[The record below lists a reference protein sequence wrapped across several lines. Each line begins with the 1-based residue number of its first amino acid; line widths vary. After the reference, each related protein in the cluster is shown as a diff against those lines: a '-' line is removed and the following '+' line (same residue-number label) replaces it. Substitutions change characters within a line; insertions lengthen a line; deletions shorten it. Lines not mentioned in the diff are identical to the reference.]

1 MNPQSYASGSA
12 FRIALEARLKDRATA
27 EDIDLQRLR
36 RRVAFDRF
44 LSRLAMQDRERW
56 ALKGGYA
63 LEIQLDIARST
74 RDLDLVLRTSP
85 EDVPGFTPVD
95 TAMAFLRTSAAMD
108 AHDYFAFAVGRP
120 IMEME
125 GLPYGGAR
133 FPVESRVGGRPFL
146 TFHLDVAI
154 GDTIVMPLQT
164 IVLKDWLGFAGVA
177 AAMVPVLS
185 REQQF
190 AEKLHAYATPRDSE
204 HPNSRVKDL
213 VDMVL
218 LLKDGT
224 LDPAQTLDT
233 LISVFRRRGQ
243 PRLPIALGAP
253 PSSWATP
260 FATMASECGISTDV
274 EEACEDVRSFYLR
287 VLGELPKRSVE
298 RS

>member
-1 MNPQSYASGSA
+1 MNPQSYGSGSA
-12 FRIALEARLKDRATA
+12 FRIALEARLKDRAAA
-27 EDIDLQRLR
+27 EGIDLQRLR
-36 RRVAFDRF
+36 RRVEFDRF

-85 EDVPGFTPVD
+85 EDTPGFTPVD
-95 TAMAFLRTSAAMD
+95 AAMAFLRTSAAVD

-120 IMEME
+120 MMEME

-133 FPVESRVGGRPFL
+133 FPIESRVGGRPFL
-146 TFHLDVAI
+146 TFHLDVAV

-164 IVLKDWLGFAGVA
+164 IVLKDWLGFAGIA

-224 LDPAQTLDT
+224 LDPAYTLDT

-243 PRLPIALGAP
+243 PRLPTALGDP
-253 PSSWATP
+253 PGSWATP
-260 FATMASECGISTDV
+260 FGTMASECGISTDV
-274 EEACEDVRSFYLR
+274 EEACEDVKSFYLR
-287 VLGELPKRSVE
+287 VLRELPKRSVE
-298 RS
+298 GS

>member
-1 MNPQSYASGSA
+1 MNPQSYGSGSA
-12 FRIALEARLKDRATA
+12 FRIALEARLKDRAAT

-85 EDVPGFTPVD
+85 EDTPGFTPVD
-95 TAMAFLRTSAAMD
+95 ATMAFLRTSAAVD

-120 IMEME
+120 MMEME

-133 FPVESRVGGRPFL
+133 FPIESRVGGRPFL
-146 TFHLDVAI
+146 TFHLDVAV

-204 HPNSRVKDL
+204 NPNSRVKDL
-213 VDMVL
+213 VE
-218 LLKDGT
+218 
-224 LDPAQTLDT
+224 
-233 LISVFRRRGQ
+233 
-243 PRLPIALGAP
+243 
-253 PSSWATP
+253 W
-260 FATMASECGISTDV
+260 CY
-274 EEACEDVRSFYLR
+274 C
-287 VLGELPKRSVE
+287 
-298 RS
+298 

>member
-1 MNPQSYASGSA
+1 MNPQSYGSGSA
-12 FRIALEARLKDRATA
+12 FRIALEARLKDRAAA
-27 EDIDLQRLR
+27 EGIDLQRLR

-74 RDLDLVLRTSP
+74 RDLDLVLRTSS
-85 EDVPGFTPVD
+85 EDMPGFTPVD
-95 TAMAFLRTSAAMD
+95 TAMAFLRTSAAVE

-120 IMEME
+120 MMEME

-133 FPVESRVGGRPFL
+133 LPIESRVGGRPFL

-177 AAMVPVLS
+177 AATVPVLS

-190 AEKLHAYATPRDSE
+190 AEKLHAYTTPRDSD

-218 LLKDGT
+218 LLEDDT
-224 LDPAQTLDT
+224 LDPAETLDT

-243 PRLPIALGAP
+243 PALPTALGDP

-260 FATMASECGISTDV
+260 FAAMAGECGMSTNL
-274 EEACEDVRSFYLR
+274 EEACKKVRSFYLR

-298 RS
+298 RF

>member
-1 MNPQSYASGSA
+1 MNPQSYGSGSA
-12 FRIALEARLKDRATA
+12 FRIALEARLKDRAAT

-85 EDVPGFTPVD
+85 EDTPGFTPVD
-95 TAMAFLRTSAAMD
+95 AAMAFLRTSAAVD

-133 FPVESRVGGRPFL
+133 FPIESRVGGRPFL

-224 LDPAQTLDT
+224 FDPAYTLDT

-243 PRLPIALGAP
+243 PRLPTALGDP

-260 FATMASECGISTDV
+260 FATMANECGISTDV

-287 VLGELPKRSVE
+287 VLRELPERSVE
-298 RS
+298 GS

>member
-1 MNPQSYASGSA
+1 MNPQSYGSGSA
-12 FRIALEARLKDRATA
+12 FRIALEARLKDRAAT

-56 ALKGGYA
+56 TLKGGYA

-85 EDVPGFTPVD
+85 EDTPGFTPVD
-95 TAMAFLRTSAAMD
+95 AAMAFLRTSAAMD

-125 GLPYGGAR
+125 GLPYGGVR
-133 FPVESRVGGRPFL
+133 FPIESRVGGRPFL

-154 GDTIVMPLQT
+154 EDTIVMPLQT
-164 IVLKDWLGFAGVA
+164 IVLKDWLGFAGIT

-190 AEKLHAYATPRDSE
+190 AEKLHAYTTPRDSD

-218 LLKDGT
+218 LLEDDT
-224 LDPAQTLDT
+224 LDPAETLDT

-243 PRLPIALGAP
+243 PRLPTALGDP
-253 PSSWATP
+253 PSSWAAP

-274 EEACEDVRSFYLR
+274 EEACEDVRSFYVR
-287 VLGELPKRSVE
+287 VLGELPEWSVE
-298 RS
+298 GS

>member
-1 MNPQSYASGSA
+1 MNPQSYGSGSA
-12 FRIALEARLKDRATA
+12 FRIALEARLKDRAAT

-44 LSRLAMQDRERW
+44 LSRLAMQDCERW

-85 EDVPGFTPVD
+85 EDTPGFTPVD
-95 TAMAFLRTSAAMD
+95 AAMAFLRTSAAVD
-108 AHDYFAFAVGRP
+108 THDYFAFAVGRP

-133 FPVESRVGGRPFL
+133 FPIESRVGGRPFL

-190 AEKLHAYATPRDSE
+190 AEKLHAYATPRDVD

-233 LISVFRRRGQ
+233 LISVFRKRGQ
-243 PRLPIALGAP
+243 PRLPTTLGAP

>member
-1 MNPQSYASGSA
+1 MNQQSYGSGSA
-12 FRIALEARLKDRATA
+12 FRIALEARLKDRAAT

-44 LSRLAMQDRERW
+44 LSRLAMQDRGRW

-63 LEIQLDIARST
+63 LEIQLDVARST

-85 EDVPGFTPVD
+85 EDTSTSTPVD
-95 TAMAFLRTSAAMD
+95 AATAFLRTSAAVD
-108 AHDYFAFAVGRP
+108 AHDFFAFAVGRP
-120 IMEME
+120 IVEME

-133 FPVESRVGGRPFL
+133 FSIESRVGGRPFL

-164 IVLKDWLGFAGVA
+164 IVLRDWLSFAGVA
-177 AAMVPVLS
+177 PVMVPVLS

-190 AEKLHAYATPRDSE
+190 AEKLHAYATPRDAD

-218 LLKDGT
+218 LLKDGP

-243 PRLPIALGAP
+243 PRLPTALDDP
-253 PSSWATP
+253 PSSWTTP
-260 FATMASECGISTDV
+260 FAAMASECGISTDL
-274 EEACEDVRSFYLR
+274 EEACEDLRSFYLQ
-287 VLGELPKRSVE
+287 VLRELPGRLVE
-298 RS
+298 ES

>member
-1 MNPQSYASGSA
+1 MNPQSYGSGSA
-12 FRIALEARLKDRATA
+12 FRIALEARLKDRAAT

-36 RRVAFDRF
+36 RRVAFDQF

-85 EDVPGFTPVD
+85 EDTPGFTPVD
-95 TAMAFLRTSAAMD
+95 AAMAFLRTSAAVD

-133 FPVESRVGGRPFL
+133 FPIESRVGGRPFL

-204 HPNSRVKDL
+204 HPNSHVKDL

-224 LDPAQTLDT
+224 FDPASTLDT

-243 PRLPIALGAP
+243 PRLPTALGDP

-260 FATMASECGISTDV
+260 FATMANECGISTDV

-287 VLGELPKRSVE
+287 VLRELPERSVE
-298 RS
+298 GS

>member
-1 MNPQSYASGSA
+1 
-12 FRIALEARLKDRATA
+12 
-27 EDIDLQRLR
+27 
-36 RRVAFDRF
+36 
-44 LSRLAMQDRERW
+44 MQDRERW

-85 EDVPGFTPVD
+85 EDTPGFTPVD
-95 TAMAFLRTSAAMD
+95 AAMAFLRISAAVD

-125 GLPYGGAR
+125 GLLYGGAR
-133 FPVESRVGGRPFL
+133 FPIESRVGGRPFL

-190 AEKLHAYATPRDSE
+190 AEKLHAYATPRDVD

-243 PRLPIALGAP
+243 PRLPTTLGAP

-287 VLGELPKRSVE
+287 VLRELPERSVE
-298 RS
+298 GS

>member
-1 MNPQSYASGSA
+1 MKAQSYESGGA
-12 FRIALEARLKDRATA
+12 FRIALEARLKDRAAT
-27 EDIDLQRLR
+27 EGIDLQRLR

-44 LSRLAMQDRERW
+44 LSRLAIQDRERW

-85 EDVPGFTPVD
+85 EDTPAFTPVGA
-95 TAMAFLRTSAAMD
+95 AMAFLRTSAAVD

-120 IMEME
+120 MMEME

-133 FPVESRVGGRPFL
+133 CPIESRVGGRPFL
-146 TFHLDVAI
+146 TFHLDVAV

-164 IVLKDWLGFAGVA
+164 IMLKDWLGFAGVA
-177 AAMVPVLS
+177 AATVPVLS

-190 AEKLHAYATPRDSE
+190 AEKLHAYGVPRDSD

-218 LLKDGT
+218 LLETGI
-224 LDPAQTLDT
+224 LDPAETLDT

-243 PRLPIALGAP
+243 SRLPTVLADP
-253 PSSWATP
+253 PSSWAIP
-260 FATMASECGISTDV
+260 FAAMASECGISTDL
-274 EEACEDVRSFYLR
+274 EEACKDVRSFYLR
-287 VLGELPKRSVE
+287 VLGELPKRSLE

>member
-224 LDPAQTLDT
+224 LDPACTLDT

-287 VLGELPKRSVE
+287 VLGELPKQSVE
-298 RS
+298 GS